1 MSQNDSHNGFPSVSR
16 NRPSDARSAPAHLV
30 IVGNGMAGHRLLSA
44 LLKRP
49 DRPDRITVIGEEA
62 SPAYNRILL
71 SPWLAGEIERS
82 ALDLPLEHV
91 ATAGVTWRLGERVV
105 TIDRRRRRI
114 HTDRGEPVAYD
125 RLVLATGSRPA
136 LPDVPGIR
144 LGNVGGFRDLVDTAW
159 LTSRPEGSRA
169 VVIGGGLLGL
179 EAAEGLR
186 KRGLAVTVLQRS
198 ERLMNRQLDETA
210 ASWLRTELESRGLTI
225 ETRTRLAACEGDTDG
240 NVAAVRLENGRRLPA
255 DCVVVAAG
263 ITPHTAL
270 ARQAGLRTARGIV
283 VDATLTT
290 SDPAIHALGECCE
303 FEGRTYGL
311 VDPIWR
317 QVDVL
322 AARLCGQRSASYR
335 EIPCATRLK
344 VADIS
349 IFAFGPVE
357 LPPGHEMLT
366 YADPENGDYRRLLL
380 HDDRL
385 VGAVLYGDTAAGPG
399 YFHHAREAHDLSA
412 CRDVLLFGADDAT
425 RLLAENATQK
435 LEEAA

>member
-1 MSQNDSHNGFPSVSR
+1 MSQKSSQDRFPNASR
-16 NRPSDARSAPAHLV
+16 NLPSDPCSAPTHLV

-44 LLKRP
+44 LLKHPERP
-49 DRPDRITVIGEEA
+49 ERITVLGEESSA
-62 SPAYNRILL
+62 AYNRILL
-71 SPWLAGEIERS
+71 SSWLADEIERD
-82 ALDLPLEHV
+82 ALDLPLENI

-105 TIDRRRRRI
+105 TIDRQRRRI
-114 HTDRGEPVAYD
+114 HTDRGEPVDYD

-144 LGNVGGFRDLVDTAW
+144 LGNVGGFRDLVDTTW
-159 LTSRPEGSRA
+159 LTSRPAGSRA
-169 VVIGGGLLGL
+169 VVLGGGLLGL

-210 ASWLRTELESRGLTI
+210 ASWLRSELEGRGLAI
-225 ETRTRLAACEGDTDG
+225 ETHARLAACEGDADG
-240 NVAAVRLENGRRLPA
+240 NVTTVRLEDGRRLPA
-255 DCVVVAAG
+255 ACVVVATG

-270 ARQAGLRTARGIV
+270 ARQSGLNVARGIV

-317 QVDVL
+317 QVEVL
-322 AARLCGQRSASYR
+322 AARLCSQPTGGYR
-335 EIPCATRLK
+335 ESPCATRLK
-344 VADIS
+344 VANIS
-349 IFAFGPVE
+349 IYAFGPVE
-357 LPPGHEMLT
+357 TPPGHETLV

-380 HDDRL
+380 HDNRL
-385 VGAVLYGDTAAGPG
+385 VGAVLYGDTTAGPG
-399 YFHHAREAHDLSA
+399 YFHHAREEHDLSA
-412 CRDVLLFGADDAT
+412 CREVLLFGADDAT
-425 RLLAENATQK
+425 RLLAESATRK